1 MIFPAEE
8 PAQNRRGESWHLPAA
23 RGARCGRVERRRGQ
37 RQRWS
42 WAVGGPLPWPSRS
55 PLTAPGSPPPSEG
68 QGAVSSREEDSF
80 GRGFGAGLS
89 PGHPPVSLQGWV
101 VFGPGRTW
109 TSAGCTLGP
118 SAQRQERSRVTGVS
132 HRNHRNIKL
141 IRAGPGQGRAGGG
154 PNERRRVTPSAPASR
169 AVPFVWL

>member
-1 MIFPAEE
+1 MRKSGKEAGPEATLEL
-8 PAQNRRGESWHLPAA
+8 G
-23 RGARCGRVERRRGQ
+23 C
-37 RQRWS
+37 
-42 WAVGGPLPWPSRS
+42 GGPPALAL
-55 PLTAPGSPPPSEG
+55 PLTAHRPRVPTSIGGPGGRLIPG
-68 QGAVSSREEDSF
+68 GASF

>member
-55 PLTAPGSPPPSEG
+55 PLTAPGSPPPAEG

-101 VFGPGRTW
+101 VFGPE
-109 TSAGCTLGP
+109 GP
-118 SAQRQERSRVTGVS
+118 WQDLDLSRV
-132 HRNHRNIKL
+132 HP
-141 IRAGPGQGRAGGG
+141 GPLRPAPGAEPGD
-154 PNERRRVTPSAPASR
+154 RRFAPKSSEY
-169 AVPFVWL
+169 